1 MPEQLWLFNTNGKN
15 GSPTSRAV
23 NAESGKRVAFL
34 RSCSWDGT
42 GRKGLTL
49 YRAGR
54 KGLVRSWASSSD
66 LNG

>member
-1 MPEQLWLFNTNGKN
+1 MPEQLWLFNANGKN
-15 GSPTSRAV
+15 GSPASRAM
-23 NAESGKRVAFL
+23 NAESGKWVAFL
-34 RSCSWDGT
+34 RSCSWDRT
-42 GRKGLTL
+42 GRKDLTL